1 MTIQIPNGVPAG
13 CQDIPKSIITS
24 ILMSDISEC
33 LGAYVKASEDHSK
46 SFKGT
51 VYK

>member
-1 MTIQIPNGVPAG
+1 MTIQIPNGVLAG

-24 ILMSDISEC
+24 ILMSDVC
-33 LGAYVKASEDHSK
+33 KYLGAFVKASEDLSK